1 MCESEEK
8 AYALVLLHIRHQS
21 FCILIHL
28 SPSMLGNCLYVA
40 GEYARAKEIFLEA
53 GPRSSCLA
61 FFLSFFLFL
70 FLLSLVSL
78 LIHFLLVIYSF
89 FFLFSFIFPVLLTP
103 SLTSSCL
110 YLSLI
115 IVGVEA
121 DCVEGLYN
129 LGLVNL
135 KLNAEQ
141 EAHNAFDK
149 LHTILPR

>member
-1 MCESEEK
+1 M
-8 AYALVLLHIRHQS
+8 
-21 FCILIHL
+21 
-28 SPSMLGNCLYVA
+28 N
-40 GEYARAKEIFLEA
+40 
-53 GPRSSCLA
+53 
-61 FFLSFFLFL
+61 FFLSFFPSIFLESLFSL
-70 FLLSLVSL
+70 LTFFVSFTVFLLPCFSLFVSL
-78 LIHFLLVIYSF
+78 AHL
-89 FFLFSFIFPVLLTP
+89 
-103 SLTSSCL
+103 LTSSCL
-110 YLSLI
+110 YFSLL